1 MKERRGENNNSNDF
15 LIGSEKMDQTTIE
28 NLSSN

>member
-15 LIGSEKMDQTTIE
+15 LITTEKMDQTTIE

>member
-15 LIGSEKMDQTTIE
+15 LIATEKMDQTTIE